1 MVQRAPAPT
10 FDQFMVDRVILFLQT
25 RDPEIFPFTRRF
37 DDAKMT
43 AFVRDLR
50 DGLADLPDSGSKRG
64 TSSTGFPMNDWRLR
78 GILDEWARAGGG
90 WPACTQED
98 ALYTSL
104 GVPDVPEPLESTEG
118 VDVIVQT
125 GGFDSSRPAPLP
137 GDDPAARRS

>member
-25 RDPEIFPFTRRF
+25 GDREIFPFTRNF

-78 GILDEWARAGGG
+78 GILDEWASAGGG
-90 WPACTQED
+90 WPAGTQED
-98 ALYTSL
+98 AINSSL
-104 GVPDVPEPLESTEG
+104 GVPDVPEPLEDALD
-118 VDVIVQT
+118 VDVIVQD
-125 GGFDSSRPAPLP
+125 GGFDSSRPA
-137 GDDPAARRS
+137 